1 MVKPLRFLSV
11 DDVLAIHEDTI
22 RCEGGL
28 GGVRDPGLLQS
39 AVMTPQARFRG
50 HWLHASL
57 AAMAAGYHFHLC
69 QNQPFHDGNKRVAV
83 MAALVF
89 LDVNETKLLP
99 PARKLEKFTL
109 ACASGLMTKAE
120 LVAWWEGQVG

>member
-1 MVKPLRFLSV
+1 VKPLHFLSV

-22 RCEGGL
+22 RHEGGL

-39 AVMTPQARFRG
+39 AVMTPQARFEG

-57 AAMAAGYHFHLC
+57 AAMAAAYHFHLC
-69 QNQPFHDGNKRVAV
+69 QNHPFHDGNKRVAV

-89 LDVNETKLLP
+89 LDVNGARRLP
-99 PARKLEKFTL
+99 SSRELEAVTM
-109 ACASGLMTKAE
+109 AVASGVMTKAE
-120 LVAWWEGQVG
+120 VVEWWEKRIG